1 MKITLTQIKKAGACA
16 EKVSLFKEL
25 FGRSVELTPEVIA
38 EHGSKFDA
46 SWFAKNLLPA
56 DKRTDYD
63 RVKDT
68 ALAEYNRVKALAWAE
83 YIRVRDTAS
92 AEYDRVTDTAWA
104 EHIRVTAP
112 ALADY
117 DRVKAPAWA
126 EYNRVTDTALAE
138 YNRVIALA
146 SADYRVKCWTIIL
159 EIMK

>member
-16 EKVSLFKEL
+16 EQVSLFEEL
-25 FGRSVELTPEVIA
+25 FGHSVELTPEVIA
-38 EHGSKFDA
+38 EHGSKFEA
-46 SWFAKNLLPA
+46 NWFAKNLLPA

-63 RVKDT
+63 RVT
-68 ALAEYNRVKALAWAE
+68 APALAEYN
-83 YIRVRDTAS
+83 
-92 AEYDRVTDTAWA
+92 RVTDTAWA